1 MALKTQKQ
9 TRARLS
15 MTSLIDVI
23 FLLLLFFMLTSTFS
37 KYGEVE
43 LTAGSAGSAQE
54 QGPVKFLKL
63 DGLRILLN
71 GQDTPLDQLAQALS
85 TEETQTVL
93 ISLSDQTTS
102 QQLIDL
108 LGTLRPLPKTR
119 AVVLG

>member
-43 LTAGSAGSAQE
+43 LTAGAAGSAEQ

-85 TEETQTVL
+85 TKEDQTVL